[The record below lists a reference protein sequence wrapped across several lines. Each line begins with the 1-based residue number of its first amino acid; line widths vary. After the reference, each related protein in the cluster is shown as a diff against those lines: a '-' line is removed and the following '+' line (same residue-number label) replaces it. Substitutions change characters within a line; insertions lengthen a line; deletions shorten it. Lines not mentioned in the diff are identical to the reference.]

1 MATGPGTPTSMG
13 RPGGAHL
20 FPWQPAA
27 GTPMVGGGLPHPSS
41 ELFPVT
47 LPPSPGPPPFPW
59 QPAPARVPAPSPH
72 PHHVQDLPV
81 PLGSRLGG
89 GTVPLPLP
97 QAAPSGA
104 AVGCWRDPGP
114 FWGLGQ
120 PRAWPHTPPPDP
132 PHVPPQPGE
141 VTPLGLWSPRDCPL
155 PGAGD
160 GGVRLQ

>member
-97 QAAPSGA
+97 QAALSGA
-104 AVGCWRDPGP
+104 AVGCWRLSWALLGVGAAK
-114 FWGLGQ
+114 GL
-120 PRAWPHTPPPDP
+120 APHTAPRPSPCPPPAWGGDAF
-132 PHVPPQPGE
+132 GAL
-141 VTPLGLWSPRDCPL
+141 VTPGLSLAWGWRWRC
-155 PGAGD
+155 
-160 GGVRLQ
+160 